1 VRQRRELLPARMGET
16 QSIEQVL
23 GKLVELLA
31 ARKDEAP
38 SSSKEVIPH
47 TESVQKIELMQND
60 VKLEG
65 V

>member
-1 VRQRRELLPARMGET
+1 MGET